1 MLPGIQKR
9 TSCFRFQEIATNALN
24 LPPTKFNI
32 LEICNTFFNPLGVLS
47 PIVLQAKLILRNY
60 VLTSMSGTLTLTMI
74 LKSNGMNF

>member
-24 LPPTKFNI
+24 LPPTKRNI
-32 LEICNTFFNPLGVLS
+32 LKICNTFFNPLGVLL

-60 VLTSMSGTLTLTMI
+60 VLTSMNGTLTLTMI
-74 LKSNGMNF
+74 LKSNGMIF

>member
-24 LPPTKFNI
+24 LPPTKCNI